1 MKHGKHY
8 MEPQKVSELILTEGQ
23 EEAMTKFM
31 DFLLNPLETMFV
43 LSGYAGT
50 GKSTLVKYLLESV
63 PKIMQ
68 TLMLI
73 DPNRKNMAIQ
83 LTATTNKAADVLGE
97 MVGDVVPTI
106 HSYLGLSVYTDYK
119 TGVTSLKDRTG
130 TEIYNTLVFID
141 EASFV
146 DRELLSLITKKC
158 VQSKVIFI
166 GDAAQLAPVKSTHIP
181 VFNAGFPTA
190 QLTEVMR
197 QAKGNPIIELATKFR
212 NTVNTGEFFNFN
224 PDGIQIRHMG
234 SADFKNAIETE
245 FLDPTWSHNRSKIL
259 AWTNKRV
266 TQYNNHICELLVG
279 TSNINVGDYCV
290 LNKHIT
296 VNRKSL
302 ATDSIVYITGV
313 GEDTQ
318 MYGVDG
324 KHVQLNHEHNVFVPS
339 CWTETKK
346 QIAKWRKEGNY
357 HLCATADNWADLR
370 ATYACTVNKS
380 QGSTYDK
387 VFIDLSDI
395 SRCNS
400 GNQIARMLYVA
411 VSRARHE
418 VIFTGDFV

>member
-1 MKHGKHY
+1 
-8 MEPQKVSELILTEGQ
+8 MELQKVSELILTEGQ
-23 EEAMTKFM
+23 EEAMAQFM
-31 DFLLNPLETMFV
+31 DFLLDPLETMFV

-83 LTATTNKAADVLGE
+83 LTATTNKAADVLGQ

-119 TGVTSLKDRTG
+119 TGVTSLKDRSG

-224 PDGIQIRHMG
+224 PDGIQIKHMN

-266 TQYNNHICELLVG
+266 TQYNNHISELLVG
-279 TSNINVGDYCV
+279 TSSINVGDYCV
-290 LNKHIT
+290 LNRHIT
-296 VNRKSL
+296 IGRKSL
-302 ATDSIVYITGV
+302 ATDSVVYVTAV
-313 GEDTQ
+313 GEEMDV
-318 MYGVDG
+318 YGVIG
-324 KHVQLNHEHNVFVPS
+324 KHMGLNHEITVFVPN
-339 CWTETKK
+339 CWAEVKK
-346 QIAKWRKEGNY
+346 LIPKWRKEGNY
-357 HLCATADNWADLR
+357 NYCAAADNWADLR

>member
-1 MKHGKHY
+1 MTNDL
-8 MEPQKVSELILTEGQ
+8 VLTKGQ
-23 EEAMTKFM
+23 EEAMEKFM
-31 DFLLNPLETMFV
+31 AFLLDPLETMFV

-50 GKSTLVKYLLESV
+50 GKSTLVKYLLDSV
-63 PKIMQ
+63 PSILK
-68 TLMLI
+68 TLSLI
-73 DPNRKNMAIQ
+73 DPTRKNMGIQ
-83 LTATTNKAADVLGE
+83 LTATTNKAADVLGQ
-97 MVGDVVPTI
+97 MVGDIVPTI

-119 TGVTSLKDRTG
+119 TGVTSLKDRAG
-130 TEIYNTLVFID
+130 IEIYNTLVFID

-146 DRELLSLITKKC
+146 DKELLTLITQKC
-158 VQSKVIFI
+158 KQSKIIFI
-166 GDAAQLAPVKSTHIP
+166 GDAAQLAPVKSVHIP

-197 QAKGNPIIELATKFR
+197 QAEGNPIIGLATQFR
-212 NTVNTGEFFNFN
+212 NTVNSGEFFNFS
-224 PDGIQIRHMG
+224 PDGVTIKHMKG
-234 SADFKNAIETE
+234 NEFQAAIEAE
-245 FLDPTWSHNRSKIL
+245 FLDPTWTHNRSKIL

-266 TQYNNHICELLVG
+266 TQYNNHISELLVG
-279 TSNINVGDYCV
+279 TSSINVGDYCV

-296 VNRKSL
+296 IGRKSL
-302 ATDSIVYITGV
+302 ATDSVVYVTAV
-313 GEDTQ
+313 GEEMDV
-318 MYGVDG
+318 YGVLG
-324 KHVQLNHEHNVFVPS
+324 KHMGLNHEITVFVPN
-339 CWTETKK
+339 CWAEVKK
-346 QIAKWRKEGNY
+346 LIPKWRKEGNY
-357 HLCATADNWADLR
+357 ARCAAADNWADLR

>member
-1 MKHGKHY
+1 

-31 DFLLNPLETMFV
+31 DFLLDPLETMFV

-83 LTATTNKAADVLGE
+83 LTATTNKAADVLGQ
-97 MVGDVVPTI
+97 MVGDVIPTI

-296 VNRKSL
+296 IGRKSL
-302 ATDSIVYITGV
+302 ATDSVVYVTAV
-313 GEDTQ
+313 GEEMDV
-318 MYGVDG
+318 YGVIG
-324 KHVQLNHEHNVFVPS
+324 KHMGLNREITVFVPN
-339 CWTETKK
+339 CWAEVKK
-346 QIAKWRKEGNY
+346 LIPKWRKEGNY
-357 HLCATADNWADLR
+357 NYCAAADNWADLR

>member
-1 MKHGKHY
+1 
-8 MEPQKVSELILTEGQ
+8 MEPQKMSELILTEGQ
-23 EEAMTKFM
+23 EEAMAKFM
-31 DFLLNPLETMFV
+31 DFLLDPLETMFV

-73 DPNRKNMAIQ
+73 DPTRKNMAIQ

-106 HSYLGLSVYTDYK
+106 HSYLGLSVHTDYK
-119 TGVTSLKDRTG
+119 TGVTSLKDRSG

-224 PDGIQIRHMG
+224 PDGIQIKHMN
-234 SADFKNAIETE
+234 STDFKNAIETE

-318 MYGVDG
+318 MYGVAG
-324 KHVQLNHEHNVFVPS
+324 RYVQLNHEHNVFVPS

-346 QIAKWRKEGNY
+346 QIAQWRKEGNY
-357 HLCATADNWADLR
+357 NLCAAADNWADLR